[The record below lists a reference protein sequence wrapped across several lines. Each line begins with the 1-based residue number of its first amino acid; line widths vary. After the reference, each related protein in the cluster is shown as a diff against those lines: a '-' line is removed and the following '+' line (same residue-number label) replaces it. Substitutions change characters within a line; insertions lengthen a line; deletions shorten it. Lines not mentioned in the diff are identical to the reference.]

1 MHILALVPGGIGN
14 QILFFPTLETLKQ
27 AYPDAAVD
35 VITDP
40 STVGIYRIYPQVRRA
55 IPFDFSD
62 RNSLA
67 DWSNLLGVIRE
78 QEYEIVISTR
88 SGWDIGLLLWLS
100 GIPTRIGYAQGGSLF
115 LSAAI
120 AEPTTGYQA
129 ERYHVLTQ
137 GLGLNVPCP
146 NPRLRIPR
154 KDLEW
159 AEAEQKLLGT
169 QAGGTDKG
177 YVLLYPQDGEDSYP
191 AQNWQILVQKL
202 QEHQPDLP
210 ISVVQTATGREVVA
224 QLSQGGI
231 SCGAVF
237 PEQISQ
243 LAALIAG
250 ATLLICPEGDI
261 LQLAVAVQT
270 STLALLGSSKPEQV
284 LPPGDG
290 FTSLQSATGKLGD
303 ITPQQILDAIFEQR

>member
-78 QEYEIVISTR
+78 QEYEIVISTQ
-88 SGWDIGLLLWLS
+88 SCWDIGLLLWLS
-100 GIPTRIGYAQGGSLF
+100 GIPTRVGYAQGGNLF
-115 LSAAI
+115 LSAAV
-120 AEPTTGYQA
+120 AEPTSGYQA

-146 NPRLRIPR
+146 SPRLRIPR

-159 AEAEQKLLGT
+159 AEAEQKLLG
-169 QAGGTDKG
+169 AKDNG
-177 YVLLYPQDGEDSYP
+177 YVLLYPQDGADLYP
-191 AQNWQILVQKL
+191 VQNWQILAQKL
-202 QEHQPDLP
+202 QERQPDLP
-210 ISVVQTATGREVVA
+210 ILVVQTATGREVMA
-224 QLSQGGI
+224 QLTQGGI
-231 SCGAVF
+231 QCGAVF
-237 PEQISQ
+237 PEQIGQ

-250 ATLLICPEGDI
+250 ATLFICPEGDI

-270 STLALLGSSKPEQV
+270 STLALLGRGKPEQV
-284 LPPGDG
+284 LPSGDG
-290 FTSLQSATGKLGD
+290 VTSLQSATGKLAD